1 MAAAAE
7 EVPFHHN
14 GTLEGLLDYVEK
26 KVMTPLGK
34 VNPVSAPRRHAENHV
49 ATLERVDERMKE
61 FNVNKDAD
69 MEEEKRLTKVALAFH
84 FNKLR
89 FMLSRVDVISNIKSP
104 RVFACDSE
112 KPEGSKSIETLL
124 KCGFTEAGVTWLDG
138 NQHVSEVAQLHEDEG
153 ALAELEATK
162 EAERTA
168 LRTKLFEAQGALQ
181 KIGAVKEASSL
192 ILERQIVKAIGA
204 LSSALECLED
214 RAPGV
219 AAGGGDGGGS
229 AGDGLEKANEEPPV
243 LISSEFPEMKTI
255 EDLIGCVEEGKDGSS
270 SLLKWG
276 AAESQDARERAWGT
290 GPSKMKKKLATY
302 YQAYALVKLS
312 VHWGTLDKNKNLI
325 MADLKMPR
333 VARSLQT
340 RVSATKRS
348 LILMGGHLRPPFNM
362 AGQKIPTG
370 AWH

>member
-1 MAAAAE
+1 M
-7 EVPFHHN
+7 
-14 GTLEGLLDYVEK
+14 
-26 KVMTPLGK
+26 
-34 VNPVSAPRRHAENHV
+34 
-49 ATLERVDERMKE
+49 
-61 FNVNKDAD
+61 
-69 MEEEKRLTKVALAFH
+69 TKVALAFH

-181 KIGAVKEASSL
+181 KIVAVKVGNLNNFIALTYLAFETNTHHLIFFGYPQEASSL
-192 ILERQIVKAIGA
+192 ILERQIEKAIGA

-270 SLLKWG
+270 SLLFLG
-276 AAESQDARERAWGT
+276 PRACARTCYGLRIA
-290 GPSKMKKKLATY
+290 
-302 YQAYALVKLS
+302 
-312 VHWGTLDKNKNLI
+312 H
-325 MADLKMPR
+325 
-333 VARSLQT
+333 LQ
-340 RVSATKRS
+340 
-348 LILMGGHLRPPFNM
+348 
-362 AGQKIPTG
+362 
-370 AWH
+370 